1 MKQLLLTT
9 TLICTLGIISTAC
22 APTTATRGNYL
33 HAEDI
38 QSIQPYTTSEF
49 DVLNRLGTPTAKAV
63 FDDKTWYYVGLK
75 TEKKSFFDEKVIER
89 QVYKIQ
95 FDESGSVMSI
105 AAVENDAVD
114 VPIQSRVTP
123 TSGNEVTFLQQVLG
137 NVGKFNPPT
146 Q

>member
-9 TLICTLGIISTAC
+9 ALICTVGVTAAC
-22 APTTATRGNYL
+22 TPTTATRGNYL
-33 HAEDI
+33 YAEDI
-38 QSIQPYTTSEF
+38 EAIQPLTTSEF

-95 FDESGSVMSI
+95 FDENATVISI
-105 AAVENDAVD
+105 AAIEDDAVD

-137 NVGKFNPPT
+137 NVGKFNPPA